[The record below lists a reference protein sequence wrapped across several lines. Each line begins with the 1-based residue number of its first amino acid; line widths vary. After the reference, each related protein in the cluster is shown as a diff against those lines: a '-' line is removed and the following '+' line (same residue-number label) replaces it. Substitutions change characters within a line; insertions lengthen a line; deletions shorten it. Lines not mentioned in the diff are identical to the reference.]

1 MRDPAL
7 ASVYVDYFNE
17 THGMVRDTMRR
28 FVNEAV
34 KPHIDA
40 WEEAGA
46 FPREIYPQ
54 AGQPGLAEHRPSDRV
69 WRLGRQDVFLKVA
82 ASELMRS
89 GSGGFV
95 ASLGSLDI
103 GLPPAGL
110 AHGLGGAQGTHRAA
124 GARGREDHR
133 PGHHRAQRRLGCGQ
147 PHPRGATAT
156 TTWSTAPRPSS
167 PRARADYYTVAVRTG
182 EAGFGGVSLLLIEK
196 GTPGFT
202 VGRKLKKMG
211 WWASDTA
218 ELFFQDCRVPAEN
231 LLGPE
236 NSGFF
241 TIMANFQAERL
252 SLAIMAYMT
261 AQLALEQCLAYVKE
275 RTTFGKPLSKH
286 QVIRHKLAE
295 MATQV
300 NVAREYT
307 YRCAARMQAGES
319 AIAEVSMA
327 KNFATSVS
335 TMVTDEAVQ
344 IFGGMGYMRE
354 SLVERLYR
362 DNRILSIGG
371 GTHEIMNEII
381 SEATGV
387 VTDMAMPPLL
397 SGLRVLDLTRNLPGR
412 LPRACWPTW
421 APPSSRWSRPRV
433 TRRGRWRR
441 CSRRSTTAR
450 NAAASTSAAAPTSTA
465 CAPGCRRPTCC
476 STASAPVCCRAWGWM
491 RPRCTR

>member
-1 MRDPAL
+1 MPEPHSAS
-7 ASVYVDYFNE
+7 SVYVDYFNE
-17 THGMVRDTMRR
+17 THSMVRDTMRR
-28 FVNEAV
+28 FVNEAIM
-34 KPHIDA
+34 PHIDA
-40 WEEAGA
+40 WEEEGG
-46 FPREIYPQ
+46 FPRELYAQ
-54 AGQPGLAEHRPSDRV
+54 AGSLGLLGIGHPTEYGGSGEH
-69 WRLGRQDVFLKVA
+69 DVFMKVA
-82 ASELMRS
+82 ASEELMRS
-89 GSGGFV
+89 GSGGLV

-103 GLPPAGL
+103 GLPPVWRMGSAELKARLVPQVIAGEKIAAL
-110 AHGLGGAQGTHRAA
+110 AVTEPSGGSDVANLKTRAVRDGSHYVVN
-124 GARGREDHR
+124 GAKTFITSGV
-133 PGHHRAQRRLGCGQ
+133 
-147 PHPRGATAT
+147 
-156 TTWSTAPRPSS
+156 
-167 PRARADYYTVAVRTG
+167 RADCYAVAVRTG

-196 GTPGFT
+196 GTPGFA
-202 VGRKLKKMG
+202 VGRNLKKMG

-218 ELFFQDCRVPAEN
+218 ELFFQDCRVPAGN

-241 TIMANFQAERL
+241 TIMANFQSERL
-252 SLAIMAYMT
+252 ALAVMAYMT

-275 RTTFGKPLSKH
+275 RSTFGKPLAKH

-307 YRCAARMQAGES
+307 YRCAARMQAGET

-381 SEATGV
+381 AKQ
-387 VTDMAMPPLL
+387 M
-397 SGLRVLDLTRNLPGR
+397 GL
-412 LPRACWPTW
+412 
-421 APPSSRWSRPRV
+421 
-433 TRRGRWRR
+433 
-441 CSRRSTTAR
+441 
-450 NAAASTSAAAPTSTA
+450 
-465 CAPGCRRPTCC
+465 
-476 STASAPVCCRAWGWM
+476 
-491 RPRCTR
+491 